1 VIKDEVVVGCIVVTG
16 VVIIVHSVDINS
28 FDVVCIV
35 TVDKTVAKANSE
47 RENWSVSTNNRN
59 LLDEL
64 CTCLSVE
71 NTDEEVISEEIIVG
85 RIVVICVVAMAA
97 VDFVRTVEIIT
108 KNKSVY

>member
-35 TVDKTVAKANSE
+35 IVDKTVAKANSE
-47 RENWSVSTNNRN
+47 RGNWSASTDNRN

-71 NTDEEVISEEIIVG
+71 NSDEEVIVVG

-97 VDFVRTVEIIT
+97 VDFVPTVEIIT
-108 KNKSVY
+108 KNKSVH